1 VLKECEAEVLSETE
15 DVRSKSWVRQLRL
28 GIEEA
33 LEPRETD
40 GFADAAERRASV
52 LGATKASRARE
63 SLLRQKAKVL
73 KQRIRE
79 IRAEAMASLQTKKA
93 KEASSFS
100 GTKKVNDD
108 DGRSVVVDK
117 KDLRQR
123 ALSIRDAAVAAF
135 DVAER
140 APLQIDDLQT
150 LVETAEARLAD
161 PKRRKLKETPDPKEL
176 PSTEGR
182 VATHLS
188 QLETLAR
195 FLTK

>member
-1 VLKECEAEVLSETE
+1 MLKECEAEVLSETE

-93 KEASSFS
+93 KEASSFG
-100 GTKKVNDD
+100 GTKVNDD